1 MLNTSEV
8 NELAARKRLLAME
21 SELNRQALLHEA
33 AHIQQTVA
41 RWKEHLGTGRAAYP
55 FLMAAAPVAG
65 WFVSRKAGR
74 WAGLMSKA
82 LLGWRLARHFSA
94 LWRSFRGRPSPGAE
108 SAT

>member
-33 AHIQQTVA
+33 AHLEESLA
-41 RWKEHLGTGRAAYP
+41 RWKEAFSAGRSAYP

-65 WFVSRKAGR
+65 WFASRKATG
-74 WAGLMSKA
+74 WTGLISK
-82 LLGWRLARHFSA
+82 GFIGYRLARRFYD
-94 LWRSFRGRPSPGAE
+94 LWRSFRG
-108 SAT
+108 